1 MCSLAIC
8 PGCKRPRTGRSRIVS
23 SASSSHRPRNASSG
37 ASSVRGTCR
46 PPREASRMYGNPDSG
61 YCSTSEVVNR
71 RARARDLPRV
81 PTWQRSA
88 LCAATTPPAGATR
101 SSRDSSESTEPESG
115 EKRAQRTR
123 SQNSFGLSMDS
134 RYMAA
139 YDSSLACGLWPEPSL
154 RFETGC
160 VGALR

>member
-8 PGCKRPRTGRSRIVS
+8 PGYERPRTERSGIVS
-23 SASSSHRPRNASSG
+23 STSSSHHPRNASCG
-37 ASSVRGTCR
+37 ASSVRGACR
-46 PPREASRMYGNPDSG
+46 LRRKASRMHGNPGSG
-61 YCSTSEVVNR
+61 YCSASEAVDR
-71 RARARDLPRV
+71 CARARILPRV
-81 PTWQRSA
+81 PTWQRRA
-88 LCAATTPPAGATR
+88 LCAASTPPAGTIR
-101 SSRDSSESTEPESG
+101 GSSDAWESTEPESG